1 MASVGTQRVP
11 DARLDIQ
18 IADQVGIVS
27 SQRLVGRMM
36 QLDTMRNPRT
46 PAVSADGVEDRGKL
60 AAGFDKL
67 LGLSR

>member
-1 MASVGTQRVP
+1 
-11 DARLDIQ
+11 
-18 IADQVGIVS
+18 
-27 SQRLVGRMM
+27 MM

-46 PAVSADGVEDRGKL
+46 PAVSADSVKDRGKL